1 MSELTDQLVETWAI
15 HGRIVLYVL
24 DAIPAEALTGVG
36 ATEKGRR
43 VGAQFAHLHNVRLMW
58 LKSASPTLL
67 DGLASIEAANTSDKD
82 MLRQGLDASAAA
94 IGSLLRQALESNGKI
109 KGFKP
114 HAAAFAGYLIA
125 HESFH
130 LGDIGVILT
139 QSGHPLEKKVA
150 YGVWESTTIDFSRQL
165 ALTVRQGFGGG

>member
-1 MSELTDQLVETWAI
+1 MADSDGALAGQLVETWAI

-24 DAIPAEALTGVG
+24 DAIPTEALAGVSATG
-36 ATEKGRR
+36 KGRSA
-43 VGAQFAHLHNVRLMW
+43 GAQLAHLHNVRLMW
-58 LKSASPTLL
+58 LKSASTALL
-67 DGLASIEAANTSDKD
+67 DGLASIEAANVTDKD
-82 MLRQGLDASAAA
+82 ALRSALDTSANA
-94 IGSLLRQALESNGKI
+94 IGALLRQALESGGKI

-139 QSGHPLEKKVA
+139 QSGHPLDKKVA
-150 YGVWESTTIDFSRQL
+150 YGMWEWG
-165 ALTVRQGFGGG
+165 VR

>member
-1 MSELTDQLVETWAI
+1 MADSDGALADQLVETWAI

-24 DAIPAEALTGVG
+24 DAIPAEALAGVSATG
-36 ATEKGRR
+36 KGRSA
-43 VGAQFAHLHNVRLMW
+43 GAQFAHLHNVRLMW
-58 LKSASPTLL
+58 LKSASPVLL
-67 DGLASIEAANTSDKD
+67 DGLTSIEAANVTDKD
-82 MLRQGLDASAAA
+82 ALCSALDASAAA
-94 IGSLLRQALESNGKI
+94 IGALLRQALESGGKI

-139 QSGHPLEKKVA
+139 QSGHPLDKKVA
-150 YGVWESTTIDFSRQL
+150 YCMWEWGVR
-165 ALTVRQGFGGG
+165 

>member
-1 MSELTDQLVETWAI
+1 MSELADQLVETWAI

-24 DAIPAEALTGVG
+24 DAIPAEALAGVG
-36 ATEKGRR
+36 ATGKGRS

-58 LKSASPTLL
+58 LKAASPALL
-67 DGLASIEAANTSDKD
+67 EGLASIEAANATDKD
-82 MLRQGLDASAAA
+82 TLRSALDASAVALGA
-94 IGSLLRQALESNGKI
+94 LLRQALESGGKI

-130 LGDIGVILT
+130 LGDIGVVLA
-139 QSGHPLEKKVA
+139 QSGHPLDKKVA
-150 YGVWESTTIDFSRQL
+150 YGIWEWG
-165 ALTVRQGFGGG
+165 VR